1 MSENTDLTYY
11 QKSRDVI
18 LNRAKDY
25 YKNIEE
31 ILRYK
36 QQINTETYL
45 KKKKIKKR
53 RQSRYR
59 NMSEEKEQRLKEYQ
73 KIIKKIIAKQKNLL

>member
-1 MSENTDLTYY
+1 MSENTDSTYY

-36 QQINTETYL
+36 QYINTETYL

-53 RQSRYR
+53 R
-59 NMSEEKEQRLKEYQ
+59 
-73 KIIKKIIAKQKNLL
+73 